1 MKEAKP
7 ESPELEAP
15 PPEESLED
23 WLGKPKPQHAES
35 PHDFVQR
42 RMREQAA
49 KDHKPSPEPKA

>member
-7 ESPELEAP
+7 EAPE
-15 PPEESLED
+15 PEESLEE
-23 WLGKPKPQHAES
+23 WLGKPQPDQAES

-49 KDHKPSPEPKA
+49 EDEKAESKPKA